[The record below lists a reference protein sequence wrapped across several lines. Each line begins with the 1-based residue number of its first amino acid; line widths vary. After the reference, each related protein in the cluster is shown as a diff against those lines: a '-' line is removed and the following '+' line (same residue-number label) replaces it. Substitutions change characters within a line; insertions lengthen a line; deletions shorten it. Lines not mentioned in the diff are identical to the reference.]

1 MNEIEKQVEKMAA
14 TITKMQIE
22 SAAAS
27 AGAIDGKAVKEVE
40 AIVNKN
46 VKAEIDA
53 ATGNVK
59 LSVIDPATTQPMKNV
74 DGTEMSIGQFVGQ
87 LKAAPETGH
96 LFKGGAV
103 GKAKTGGIET
113 ETNPWHRDSIHLGRQ
128 AHYLKNE
135 PKMAAA
141 MQAAAK
147 GTLIDNPFSK
157 EGFNLTRQSQVLRDC
172 PALAERMRAEV
183 AGPEP
188 NPFMA
193 GPTFNL
199 TRQVLLY
206 RSDRQKHDRMKA
218 EAALAN
224 PSKKD
229 YRFTPPPGSFK
240 RRVFVEGEK

>member
-1 MNEIEKQVEKMAA
+1 MSSEIEKQVEKMAA
-14 TITKMQIE
+14 TITKMQID
-22 SAAAS
+22 AAATS
-27 AGAIDGKAVKEVE
+27 AGAIDSRAVKEIE
-40 AIVNKN
+40 AIVNKS

-59 LSVIDPATTQPMKNV
+59 LSVIDPATTRPMKNV

-103 GKAKTGGIET
+103 GKAKPSGIET
-113 ETNPWHRDSIHLGRQ
+113 ETNPWHRDTLNLTRQ

-141 MQAAAK
+141 MMAAAK
-147 GTLIDNPFSK
+147 GTLIDNPWSK
-157 EGFNLTRQSQVLRDC
+157 EGFNLTRQSQILRSD

-188 NPFMA
+188 NPFTA

-199 TRQVLLY
+199 TKQVLLT
-206 RSDRQKHDRMKA
+206 RSDPGKAARMKA
-218 EAALAN
+218 EAEASS
-224 PSKKD
+224 PVKKD
-229 YRFTPPPGSFK
+229 YRFIPPPGAFK
-240 RRVFVEGEK
+240 KRVIVEG